1 MKVII
6 VILVSLMITTGCS
19 VDYINAKLKPVNE
32 WYESEYEKSRHEQ
45 RYKFTETKI
54 EIVRDAIINTI
65 PEFGLSVTS
74 QGDNII
80 AEGKPMSIFSR
91 EECEKWSK
99 GDNEKTKELSGGFM
113 SLSCDPA
120 NPNNAGSFI
129 VAIASLKQFKKGTLI
144 VLDYEMKI
152 PQFEAYGIIGPR
164 RPSPLGSKA
173 GSIKFWDMLN
183 KKLPYPLNDATAE
196 DLI

>member
-1 MKVII
+1 MKANIGMLFSLII
-6 VILVSLMITTGCS
+6 ITGCS

-32 WYESEYEKSRHEQ
+32 WYEAEYEKSRHEQ
-45 RYKFTETKI
+45 RYKFTKTKI
-54 EIVRDAIINTI
+54 EIVRNEILNTI
-65 PEFGLSVTS
+65 PEFGLTVTS

-80 AEGKPMSIFSR
+80 AEGKPTSIFSR
-91 EECEKWSK
+91 EECEKWIK
-99 GDNEKTKELSGGFM
+99 GDNEKTQDLSDGIM
-113 SLSCDPA
+113 RLTCDPA
-120 NPNNAGSFI
+120 DPNNAGSFI
-129 VAIASLKQFKKGTLI
+129 VGIISLKQFKKGTLI

>member
-1 MKVII
+1 MKKTQYLSDGI
-6 VILVSLMITTGCS
+6 M
-19 VDYINAKLKPVNE
+19 KL
-32 WYESEYEKSRHEQ
+32 
-45 RYKFTETKI
+45 T
-54 EIVRDAIINTI
+54 
-65 PEFGLSVTS
+65 
-74 QGDNII
+74 
-80 AEGKPMSIFSR
+80 
-91 EECEKWSK
+91 
-99 GDNEKTKELSGGFM
+99 
-113 SLSCDPA
+113 CDPA
-120 NPNNAGSFI
+120 DPNNAGSFI
-129 VAIASLKQFKKGTLI
+129 VAIVSLKQFKKGTLI